1 MKTLKQYKQIHFC
14 STEKYIPD
22 VNWCEIC
29 DVCVQLDNDIIRNE
43 HEKGKKHQQ
52 NIKDIKFIDIY
63 E

>member
-1 MKTLKQYKQIHFC
+1 MKTLNQYKQNHLC
-14 STEKYIPD
+14 KTEKYLPN

-29 DVCVQLDNDIIRNE
+29 DVFVQLDNDIIRNE

-52 NIKDIKFIDIY
+52 NAKQIKFIDIY